1 MSKLNSFSTNGTIA
15 VLRTRKTATPR
26 DVATFYSR
34 ADALFRCATECC
46 RQHERAARLVRD
58 GANAAEQ
65 RAAQAL
71 VTVADEAL
79 ADMAAAYE
87 TAATRVCAER
97 DSACWQAANALWMA
111 SREFARRQRIA
122 SRSGR
127 NLGDGKHSTQ
137 RLGELAMDYDLE
149 ASALLFLRQ
158 ATSGYTRIRPQA
170 AA

>member
-1 MSKLNSFSTNGTIA
+1 MSKLNHFSTNGTIQ

-34 ADALFRCATECC
+34 ADALYRCAIECC
-46 RQHERAARLVRD
+46 RQHERLARLVHD

-65 RAAQAL
+65 RAAEAL

-79 ADMAAAYE
+79 TDMAAAYE
-87 TAATRVCAER
+87 MAATRVCAER

-127 NLGDGKHSTQ
+127 DLGDGKHSTQ
-137 RLGELAMDYDLE
+137 RLAELAVDYDLE
-149 ASALLFLRQ
+149 ASALLFVRQ
-158 ATSGYTRIRPQA
+158 ATSSYTRVRPQA
-170 AA
+170 A